1 MKEKK
6 LKLAL
11 RILIQFLAVVFGL
24 LTIIAGE
31 YDDSPGLQGV
41 GMLLLLSIFFM
52 NFKIIRRR

>member
-11 RILIQFLAVVFGL
+11 RILIQFLAVVLGL
-24 LTIIAGE
+24 LVIIAGE
-31 YDDSPGLQGV
+31 FDDSPGLQGV